1 MFLDYLTMSSS
12 IAGSA
17 AVTLLDISQNRSNI
31 SLSGN
36 SHRLASVNS
45 FEIIHRATM
54 PNNNETET
62 QTWED
67 NTRVTINIRGT
78 IFETFETTLLRYPNT
93 LLGSSHKRAPY
104 YDSRKKQYCFNR
116 DRKTFDAILYYYQ
129 SSGKL
134 IRPEGVNEDTF
145 LAELEFFQIDPHNV
159 AELEYGSSNF
169 KIPKL
174 KKRRQSPQWNPEKNY
189 TFVSTIFLSWPC
201 AVIVVLYMFILC
213 LSSAGQYQLILPRSC
228 GGITNTSKTK
238 RNTTQL
244 LEANYHPLVVLHYIC
259 SLWFLLEFIL
269 RFLRSEFKIRYMGSV
284 LGVID
289 IISVLSMFP
298 QILLRQFDAC
308 QEGLL
313 IWLANVMR
321 TLSILC
327 MFKLARY
334 STGLRLFGLT
344 IKACSGQL
352 ILSFYCIVICL
363 LFFSSVIYYSEES
376 VNLGFA
382 SILDAF
388 WYTIVTLTTVGYGDI
403 VPVSLVG
410 KFFGAI
416 CSVFGVTIVM
426 AWPATIFV
434 SHFKEMYNYEIGQ
447 KKKKTRKFWLN
458 KIFKFRKELMRL
470 DKTGCTFG

>member
-1 MFLDYLTMSSS
+1 MSSS

-17 AVTLLDISQNRSNI
+17 AVTILDISQNRSNI
-31 SLSGN
+31 NLSGN

-45 FEIIHRATM
+45 FEIVHRATM
-54 PNNNETET
+54 PNNNETEES
-62 QTWED
+62 QD
-67 NTRVTINIRGT
+67 NTRLIINIRGT
-78 IFETFETTLLRYPNT
+78 IFETFETTLMKYPNT
-93 LLGSSHKRAPY
+93 LLGCPHKRAPY

-116 DRKTFDAILYYYQ
+116 DKETFDAILYYYQ

-145 LAELEFFQIDPHNV
+145 LAELDFFQIDPYNV

-169 KIPKL
+169 RIPKL
-174 KKRRQSPQWNPEKNY
+174 KKRRREFNSKKGY
-189 TFVSTIFLSWPC
+189 TFYDIFLSWPC
-201 AVIVVLYMFILC
+201 AVIVVLYMLTLC
-213 LSSAGQYQLILPRSC
+213 LSSAGQYQLILPRLC
-228 GGITNTSKTK
+228 GGMTNTSDTTK
-238 RNTTQL
+238 L
-244 LEANYHPLVVLHYIC
+244 LEANDHPLIVLYYIC

-269 RFLRSEFKIRYMGSV
+269 RFLTSELKLKYMRSV

-289 IISVLSMFP
+289 IISVLSTFS
-298 QILLRQFDAC
+298 QILLREFDAC
-308 QEGLL
+308 QEGFL
-313 IWLANVMR
+313 IWLANIMR
-321 TLSILC
+321 TLSILS

-344 IKACSGQL
+344 VKACSGQL
-352 ILSFYCIVICL
+352 ILSFYCVGICL

-376 VNLGFA
+376 VNLGFT

-410 KFFGAI
+410 KIFGAI

-434 SHFKEMYNYEIGQ
+434 SYFQEMYNYEMGQ
-447 KKKKTRKFWLN
+447 EKKKTRKFWSN
-458 KIFKFRKELMRL
+458 KLFKFRKELIRL
-470 DKTGCTFG
+470 DKTGCTFRNSDDI

>member
-1 MFLDYLTMSSS
+1 MSSS

-17 AVTLLDISQNRSNI
+17 VVTILDISHNRSNI
-31 SLSGN
+31 NQSSS

-54 PNNNETET
+54 PNNNETES
-62 QTWED
+62 QVPQD
-67 NTRVTINIRGT
+67 NIKVIINIRGR
-78 IFETFETTLLRYPNT
+78 IFETFEATLLRYPNT
-93 LLGSSHKRAPY
+93 MLGSSHKRAPY
-104 YDSRKKQYCFNR
+104 YHLRKKQYCFNR
-116 DRKTFDAILYYYQ
+116 DRETFDAILYYYQ

-145 LAELEFFQIDPHNV
+145 LSELEFFQIDPYDV

-169 KIPKL
+169 KIPQHH
-174 KKRRQSPQWNPEKNY
+174 KRRQDPKCKKNC
-189 TFVSTIFLSWPC
+189 TFCDIFLSWPC
-201 AVIVVLYMFILC
+201 ALIVVLYMLTLC
-213 LSSAGQYQLILPRSC
+213 LSSAGHNQLIIPRCCS
-228 GGITNTSKTK
+228 GITNTSKTK
-238 RNTTQL
+238 RDTTES
-244 LEANYHPLVVLHYIC
+244 LEANDHPLVVLHYIC

-269 RFLRSEFKIRYMGSV
+269 RFLASELKLKYMGSV
-284 LGVID
+284 LGIID
-289 IISVLSMFP
+289 IISVLSMFS
-298 QILLRQFDAC
+298 QILQREFDTC
-308 QEGLL
+308 QEGTLT
-313 IWLANVMR
+313 WFANIMR

-352 ILSFYCIVICL
+352 ILSFYCVGVCL
-363 LFFSSVIYYSEES
+363 LFFSSVIFYSEES
-376 VNLGFA
+376 VNHAFT
-382 SILDAF
+382 SIVDAF

-403 VPVSLVG
+403 VPISVTG

-434 SHFKEMYNYEIGQ
+434 SHFKEMYNYETGQ
-447 KKKKTRKFWLN
+447 KKKKTRKFWSN
-458 KIFKFRKELMRL
+458 KLFKFRKELMRL
-470 DKTGCTFG
+470 DKGGCTFRDNDD